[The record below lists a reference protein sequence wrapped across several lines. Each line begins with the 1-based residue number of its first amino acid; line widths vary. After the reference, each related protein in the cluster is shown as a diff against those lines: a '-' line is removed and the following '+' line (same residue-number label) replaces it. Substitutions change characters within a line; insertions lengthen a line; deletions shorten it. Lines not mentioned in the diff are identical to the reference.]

1 MSVNIILDAVKSLFS
16 KNSTFHPRKIRKF
29 EKLYFFRNHAVPFSK
44 MLTFYKADAFSVTA
58 EYVSDV
64 PIPDKQ
70 IGVFDIS
77 MIILVNSF
85 NFSLL
90 VPIPVFF
97 SLNFCFGALAFYR
110 NRYLP

>member
-1 MSVNIILDAVKSLFS
+1 
-16 KNSTFHPRKIRKF
+16 
-29 EKLYFFRNHAVPFSK
+29 

-77 MIILVNSF
+77 TIYVVLAVGMHRIGTGTDLAGYPANPKAGYPVRPDTGY
-85 NFSLL
+85 LT
-90 VPIPVFF
+90 VPVF
-97 SLNFCFGALAFYR
+97 SDLNSNAF
-110 NRYLP
+110 